1 MKLTAHYIA
10 VSNGGS
16 KLLAVFRGCK
26 KTFVTIGCI
35 IGMNKINKIAIIY
48 IFKNR
53 ALLPYEIKGIPSH
66 MGNI

>member
-35 IGMNKINKIAIIY
+35 LRLNKINEISFVY
-48 IFKNR
+48 ITEKLVFF
-53 ALLPYEIKGIPSH
+53 AYVQSIPTN
-66 MGNI
+66 MRDL